1 MGSVLNLSERV
12 DDALLQQTLAFLD
25 GAEGEAAAKAV
36 LAPNPT
42 PGRFHMVQRGDYWYV
57 VGDWDVFKDFAERK
71 WADD

>member
-1 MGSVLNLSERV
+1 MGAILKISDRV
-12 DDALLQQTLAFLD
+12 DNAIVQQILPFVD

-57 VGDWDVFKDFAERK
+57 VGDWDVFMDFAARCEY
-71 WADD
+71 